1 MKILPDY
8 LIEMMPALEEALEEL
23 RLSVIDHAY
32 ELLKCLDVDELSS
45 DTIRRKLELYDLKI
59 DNMTEE
65 WLPNGKFYRM
75 YPEIKHNRTRI

>member
-59 DNMTEE
+59 DN
-65 WLPNGKFYRM
+65 RD
-75 YPEIKHNRTRI
+75 